1 MNDDLMTDNSE
12 SPSALE
18 GNVEELGADL
28 FEGIFGESLD
38 AKASDEQ
45 PEETDVDDQV
55 EEVVDEDSEVPVDD
69 ASDDDSVVEA
79 DEADEEEETD
89 PEAVPETD
97 IDVMSITELAEQVG
111 KIEINGK
118 EYSPAQLKSIL
129 GQEESAGTKAREA
142 SSKLKDIEAREAKLV
157 EQEQWLQDRNTAVAK
172 SDQLAEM
179 QVEARK
185 INAQIQKA
193 RGEGDM
199 YEVALYKDKLE
210 QLTADYNVAAQQIQ
224 QVQQREE
231 QESVAKAAEG
241 LKERG
246 LGYLLSDNEQSKAW
260 TAYASSKLSP
270 QELRAAALSPAYA
283 EVLEKARKFDAA
295 NGKTTKKLK
304 SSAKTLKSGTGK
316 SIGSKQSKQEQA
328 RKQRLRAGVGTES
341 DTNAAA
347 MNIAKAL
354 LD

>member
-1 MNDDLMTDNSE
+1 MNDDLVTDNSE
-12 SPSALE
+12 SPSAFE
-18 GNVEELGADL
+18 DNVEELGADL

-38 AKASDEQ
+38 AKASDEK
-45 PEETDVDDQV
+45 PEETEVNDQV

-89 PEAVPETD
+89 PDAVPETD

-157 EQEQWLQDRNTAVAK
+157 EQEKWLEDRNTAVAK

-199 YEVALYKDKLE
+199 YEVALYKDQLE
-210 QLTADYNVAAQQIQ
+210 QLNVNYKAAAQQIK
-224 QVQQREE
+224 QVQAREE
-231 QESVAKAAEG
+231 QESVAKAEAG
-241 LKERG
+241 LRERG
-246 LGYLLSDNEQSKAW
+246 LDYLLSDNENSKAW
-260 TAYASSKLSP
+260 VEYANTKLTP
-270 QELRAAALSPAYA
+270 QELRAATLSPGFA
-283 EVLEKARKFDAA
+283 ELVEKARKFDAA

-304 SSAKTLKSGTGK
+304 SSAKTLKSGTGNK
-316 SIGSKQSKQEQA
+316 IGSKQSKQEQA

-341 DTNAAA
+341 DTNASA

-354 LD
+354 LG